1 MPQPW
6 QGCQVLQKAF
16 EHRHRNGVE
25 GKVKNTEVDTLVQVG
40 DDGQESRISHH
51 TIIYL
56 QMLHGA

>member
-1 MPQPW
+1 M
-6 QGCQVLQKAF
+6 GLKA
-16 EHRHRNGVE
+16 
-25 GKVKNTEVDTLVQVG
+25 KVKNTEVDTLVQVG